1 MNEKPPLQRNG
12 EMKTSLVEPAFSG
25 RLRLLRFPTINE
37 ARGSLTEFDYSN
49 LPFVP
54 QRSFVIANVPPGTVR
69 GRHAHRKGEQVL
81 ICLQGQ
87 ITINATFES
96 DSVSVVLDDSS
107 VGLFIDAEVWA
118 EQLYHDESTALL
130 VFASLP
136 FDSSL
141 YFQPD
146 WMSRAR

>member
-1 MNEKPPLQRNG
+1 M
-12 EMKTSLVEPAFSG
+12 SLAEPAFSG
-25 RLRLLRFPTINE
+25 RLRLLRFSTINE

-54 QRSFVIANVPPGTVR
+54 RRSFVIANVPPGTVR
-69 GRHAHRKGEQVL
+69 GRHAHRKGAQVL
-81 ICLQGQ
+81 VCIQGEV
-87 ITINATFES
+87 TINATFEG
-96 DSVSVVLDDSS
+96 DSVSVVLNDPS

-118 EQLYHDESTALL
+118 EQFYRGESTALL

-136 FDSSL
+136 FDSGM

-146 WMSRAR
+146 

>member
-1 MNEKPPLQRNG
+1 MTSPAMEKQKPLQRDG
-12 EMKTSLVEPAFSG
+12 AMQTSLVEPAFSG

-37 ARGSLTEFDYSN
+37 ARGSLTEFDYSK

-54 QRSFVIANVPPGTVR
+54 QRSFIVASVPPGTVR
-69 GRHAHRKGEQVL
+69 GRHAHRKGAQVL
-81 ICLQGQ
+81 ICIQGEV
-87 ITINATFES
+87 TINATFEG
-96 DSVSVVLDDSS
+96 DSVSVVLNDPS

-118 EQLYHDESTALL
+118 EQLYHGENTALL

-141 YFQPD
+141 YLQPD
-146 WMSRAR
+146 

>member
-1 MNEKPPLQRNG
+1 M
-12 EMKTSLVEPAFSG
+12 LVEPAFSG

-37 ARGSLTEFDYSN
+37 ARGELTEFDYSN

-54 QRSFVIANVPPGTVR
+54 QRSFVVANVPPGTVR

-81 ICLQGQ
+81 ICIRGQ
-87 ITINATFES
+87 ITINAAFAGK
-96 DSVSVVLDDSS
+96 SVSVVLNDPS

-118 EQLYHDESTALL
+118 EQIYHGESTVLL

-141 YFQPD
+141 YLQPG
-146 WMSRAR
+146 